1 MDDTRERVHKCLQL
15 VFPQLSEEQ
24 AYQASPESVEAWDS
38 VAAAT
43 LLTVI
48 EEEFQVSI
56 DYEQAGE
63 LNSFEAILDYV
74 RRFTIPSPSPRVK

>member
-1 MDDTRERVHKCLQL
+1 MDDTRERLRKCLQL
-15 VFPQLSEEQ
+15 VFPQLSDEQ
-24 AYQASPESVEAWDS
+24 AYKASLESVEAWDS
-38 VAAAT
+38 VATAT

-63 LNSFEAILDYV
+63 LNSFEAILHCL
-74 RRFTIPSPSPRVK
+74 RG